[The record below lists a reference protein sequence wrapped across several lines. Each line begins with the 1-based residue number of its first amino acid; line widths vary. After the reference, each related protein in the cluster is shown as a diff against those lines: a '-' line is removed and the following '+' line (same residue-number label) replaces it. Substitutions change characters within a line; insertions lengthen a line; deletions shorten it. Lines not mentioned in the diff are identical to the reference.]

1 MRNFKGINQ
10 YGMKKL
16 MAILTVIL
24 LFGTACSKEEDNT
37 AERAEKE
44 WTKFIQKHLIGEWK
58 PESIEVKPLLG
69 PVLLEKKY
77 ELLQP
82 TGTQDILTLN
92 QDYTG
97 QFKTFLS
104 QGTGKT
110 INFKWYHKLEELG
123 VILEDKRE
131 FKSILLDKAEG
142 KLQVSVP
149 LQNVLDDLKAYLP
162 ELEDIEASE
171 RGLLFVHFNFVK

>member
-10 YGMKKL
+10 CEMKKL

-44 WTKFIQKHLIGEWK
+44 WTKFIQKHLVGEWK

-69 PVLLEKKY
+69 AVLLEKKY
-77 ELLQP
+77 ENLQP
-82 TGTQDILTLN
+82 VGTQDILTLN

-97 QFKTFLS
+97 QFHTFLA
-104 QGTGKT
+104 QGTRKT
-110 INFKWYHKLEELG
+110 ISFKWYHKLDELG

-131 FKSILLDKAEG
+131 FKSIILDKSEE
-142 KLQVSVP
+142 KLQVSLP
-149 LQNVLDDLKAYLP
+149 LQMVMDDLKTYLP

-171 RGLLFVHFNFVK
+171 RGLLFVHLTFVK

>member
-1 MRNFKGINQ
+1 
-10 YGMKKL
+10 MKKR
-16 MAILTVIL
+16 MAILIGVL
-24 LFGTACSKEEDNT
+24 LLCIACTSNDNDTAD
-37 AERAEKE
+37 RAENE
-44 WTKFIQKHLIGEWK
+44 WTRFIQKHLIGEWK

-69 PVLLEKKY
+69 SVVLEKKY
-77 ELLQP
+77 TSLQP
-82 TGTQDILTLN
+82 SGTQDILVLN

-104 QGTGKT
+104 QGQLQN
-110 INFKWYHKLEELG
+110 IDFKWYHKLEELG

-142 KLQVSVP
+142 KLQVSIP
-149 LQNVLDDLKAYLP
+149 LQSVLDDLKTYLP

>member
-1 MRNFKGINQ
+1 MRNFKDINQ

-44 WTKFIQKHLIGEWK
+44 WTKFIQKYLIGEWK

-69 PVLLEKKY
+69 PVRFEKKY

-82 TGTQDILTLN
+82 AGTQDILTLN

-104 QGTGKT
+104 EGTGKT

-142 KLQVSVP
+142 KLQVSIP
-149 LQNVLDDLKAYLP
+149 LQSVEEDLKPYLP